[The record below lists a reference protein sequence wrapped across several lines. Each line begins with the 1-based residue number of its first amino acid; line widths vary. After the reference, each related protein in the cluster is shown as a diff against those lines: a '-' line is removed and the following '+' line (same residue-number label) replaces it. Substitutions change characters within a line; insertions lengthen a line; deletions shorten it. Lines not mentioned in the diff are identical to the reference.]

1 MHICSLCFPPLFFP
15 LLFSFFPL
23 SNGDKCDLR
32 ETRHSVRG
40 GGKKQRKKCVRTFR
54 KDAFRNEKC
63 EKQKQRAGNKTKPA
77 VGRRAVTKKKKKR
90 TTESERTLGFTRR
103 WRRRRRIVH
112 PRRYRPILSL
122 VVLCHHSSRL
132 TICPRIRFYLSP
144 DLSSIVFQTVLFQ
157 ASDPLSSSRHRCP
170 RTAPLFHRPPKSHR

>member
-77 VGRRAVTKKKKKR
+77 VGRRAVTKKKKKKKEQR
-90 TTESERTLGFTRR
+90 NRSELWVSRGGGGGVDASFIPDA
-103 WRRRRRIVH
+103 IV
-112 PRRYRPILSL
+112 RFSR
-122 VVLCHHSSRL
+122 SSYFVIIAR
-132 TICPRIRFYLSP
+132 
-144 DLSSIVFQTVLFQ
+144 V
-157 ASDPLSSSRHRCP
+157 
-170 RTAPLFHRPPKSHR
+170 